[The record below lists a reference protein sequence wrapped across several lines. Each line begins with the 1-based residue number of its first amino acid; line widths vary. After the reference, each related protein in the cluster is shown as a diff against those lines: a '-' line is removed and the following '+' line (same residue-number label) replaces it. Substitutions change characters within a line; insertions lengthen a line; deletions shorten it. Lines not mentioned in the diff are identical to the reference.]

1 MSGNVFGYIN
11 LCIMKCLIGRN
22 VTILR
27 NNCLLDLLRLVAA
40 DSFEEEG
47 GWVVEDDDVVENNN
61 ELEEEDQ

>member
-1 MSGNVFGYIN
+1 
-11 LCIMKCLIGRN
+11 MKCLIGRN

-47 GWVVEDDDVVENNN
+47 GWVVEDDDVNENNN